1 MLRINY
7 VTELLALTGL
17 EYTQLLFLTGVV
29 FIAGIVR
36 GFSGFALS
44 ALIMASLATILPP
57 FEILPM
63 NFILEAAAGLM
74 MVRGG
79 IKDADMRVVIGLVV
93 ASAIGM
99 PIGLTLTTTAPLEL
113 TRIFALS
120 TILILAILLFANIHP
135 RNPERA
141 TILYSAGLLSGLV
154 TGIAGVGGMVV
165 VIYVFSLGRRARVIR
180 ASLVMYL
187 FLSLVMSLFY
197 YVYFDLMTEIV
208 IWRGATLAIPTIIGV
223 MIGSRLFSN
232 AHEKFYRIFCLGLL
246 IFLATTGLLRVIL

>member
-1 MLRINY
+1 MNTI
-7 VTELLALTGL
+7 LALTGF
-17 EYTQLLFLTGVV
+17 EYSQLLFIVGVV

-79 IKDADMRVVIGLVV
+79 IRDADMRIVIGLV
-93 ASAIGM
+93 ATSAIGM
-99 PIGLTLTTTAPLEL
+99 PIGLTLTTHAPVEL
-113 TRIFALS
+113 TRLFALS
-120 TILILAILLFANIHP
+120 TILILAILLLANVRP
-135 RNPERA
+135 RKPERA
-141 TILYSAGLLSGLV
+141 AMLYGAGLLSGLV
-154 TGIAGVGGMVV
+154 SGIAGVGGMVV
-165 VIYVFSLGRRARVIR
+165 VIYVFSLGRKARIIR

-187 FLSLVMSLFY
+187 FLSLITSLFY
-197 YVYFDLMTEIV
+197 YVFFELMTETIV
-208 IWRGATLAIPTIIGV
+208 WRGSILAIPTILGV
-223 MIGSRLFSN
+223 VIGSHIFSN

-246 IFLATTGLLRVIL
+246 IFIAITGLLRVIL